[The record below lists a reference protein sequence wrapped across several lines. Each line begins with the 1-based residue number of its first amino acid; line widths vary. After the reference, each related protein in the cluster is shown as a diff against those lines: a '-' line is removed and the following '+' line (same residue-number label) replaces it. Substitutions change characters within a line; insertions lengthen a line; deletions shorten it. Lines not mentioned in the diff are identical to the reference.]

1 MTLKKG
7 LVISGILTG
16 LGLFAY
22 AFYRYAK
29 QQTALLENYT
39 YKILRIKFDVVNL
52 QVIKGKVN
60 ILFSSSSDI
69 EVIVSEFYMDFYFN
83 NKKVGYLTD
92 ATQFVI
98 PARGSAEIPL
108 DFTLNPQV
116 IFSSATDILAF
127 TLKKQDAAVSV
138 IGYATLK
145 SGFITATLP
154 ITYDTTI
161 KEILSS

>member
-1 MTLKKG
+1 MTLRKG
-7 LVISGILTG
+7 IVITGILTG

-39 YKILRIKFDVVNL
+39 YKILRIKIDTINL
-52 QVIKGKVN
+52 QTIKGKIN
-60 ILFSSSSDI
+60 LLFSSNSDV

-83 NKKVGYLTD
+83 NKKVGYITD

-108 DFTLNPQV
+108 DFTLNPQLV
-116 IFSSATDILAF
+116 FTNAAQILTF
-127 TLKKQDAAVSV
+127 TLKQEDAAVKV

-145 SGFITATLP
+145 SGFIRATLP